1 MQPVTCLPTVD
12 SSVLIDPVVALT
24 SVWQKSLEYRS
35 GTSHMLFNKLL
46 ISYLS
51 HLILDRLFSL
61 CLRSNSHSKDD
72 VIFGLSNL
80 CLILLFFLVAREPRL
95 NAALV
100 RVHARAHAERVE
112 TRVLTGEGT
121 GG

>member
-1 MQPVTCLPTVD
+1 
-12 SSVLIDPVVALT
+12 
-24 SVWQKSLEYRS
+24 
-35 GTSHMLFNKLL
+35 MLFNELL

-51 HLILDRLFSL
+51 QLILDRLFSL
-61 CLRSNSHSKDD
+61 CSRSYSHSKDD
-72 VIFGLSNL
+72 VIFALSNL
-80 CLILLFFLVAREPRL
+80 CLILLFFLVARETRL

-112 TRVLTGEGT
+112 TRVLTEEET

>member
-1 MQPVTCLPTVD
+1 
-12 SSVLIDPVVALT
+12 
-24 SVWQKSLEYRS
+24 
-35 GTSHMLFNKLL
+35 MLFNKLF
-46 ISYLS
+46 ISCLS
-51 HLILDRLFSL
+51 HLILDLSL
-61 CLRSNSHSKDD
+61 CLRSYSHSKDD